1 MKRQKFETRRI
12 ELREHKQ
19 VERAI
24 EALIAAPLDNLNPLE
39 FLLQEKPK
47 KRGLDQN
54 GYYWLRLGEIAKA
67 AWLDGRQY
75 NSDCWHEY
83 SKRNIMPDEIAD
95 KDGVKRSKWVELPD
109 GSLTVISTTE
119 LEKVCFAQYTTM
131 VEAFGAS
138 LGVEFSADPRQHRN

>member
-67 AWLDGRQY
+67 AGYRTGQQFTAAALVARLRDGDR
-75 NSDCWHEY
+75 
-83 SKRNIMPDEIAD
+83 
-95 KDGVKRSKWVELPD
+95 
-109 GSLTVISTTE
+109 
-119 LEKVCFAQYTTM
+119 
-131 VEAFGAS
+131 
-138 LGVEFSADPRQHRN
+138 